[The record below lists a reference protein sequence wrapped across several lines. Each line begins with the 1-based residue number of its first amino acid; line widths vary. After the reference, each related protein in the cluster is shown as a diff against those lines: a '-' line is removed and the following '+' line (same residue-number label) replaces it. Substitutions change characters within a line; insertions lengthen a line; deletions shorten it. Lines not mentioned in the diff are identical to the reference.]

1 MIRTA
6 ALAGAGFLACAFAP
20 AAVAACSCPR
30 QTRDQVAAKASLVFT
45 GRLLGTRRDGAHN
58 YARLETVQLLKG
70 SAPPV
75 VEVMTPA
82 SPAACSYEFPAGQV
96 VAVAATL
103 RQQQYE
109 TDSCAMAVLN
119 PPKR

>member
-1 MIRTA
+1 MRLSAVIA
-6 ALAGAGFLACAFAP
+6 ASVLAGAFAP
-20 AAVAACSCPR
+20 AAMAACSCPK

-45 GRLLGTRRDGAHN
+45 GRLLGTRRDGANN

-75 VEVMTPA
+75 IEVMTPV
-82 SPAACSYEFPAGQV
+82 SPAACGYEFRSGQV

-109 TDSCAMAVLN
+109 TDSCAMAVMN
-119 PPKR
+119 PSKR